1 LEIAVTRLTKGFVYA
16 TTGAGYT
23 ALARRSARNLRQAH
37 PNVLIDLFTDQ
48 AVDDPVFNRI
58 HKVQDSWFRPKME
71 ALLRSRFD
79 VTVLLDSD
87 TIPLDHVDE
96 LFGAVS
102 NCDLAAAMSTGRPL
116 AMYMDQPDIPR
127 AFPYLNAGV
136 MVVRRNLRSQMLIRE
151 WQDMVRR
158 NGLAKDQPALRW
170 LLYHRR
176 IRFQVLPMEYNLVNI
191 DLLDQWQP
199 HFGAPRLLHVQDLHK
214 ADPGDPLLP
223 FHLVEVLGRPRRDMV
238 RHRQDRENVRRAGFK
253 SQPSVTGDPTGW
265 ALRQRFWLLSAM
277 EMVRRRLPRRLGL

>member
-1 LEIAVTRLTKGFVYA
+1 VSRLTKGFVYA
-16 TTGAGYT
+16 TTGPAYT

-48 AVDDPVFNRI
+48 PIEDPVFNRI
-58 HKVQDSWFRPKME
+58 HKVQDDWFRPKME

-96 LFGAVS
+96 LFQAVDR
-102 NCDLAAAMSTGRPL
+102 CDLAACLSTGRPL
-116 AMYMDQPDIPR
+116 AMYLDQPEIPR
-127 AFPYLNAGV
+127 SFPYLNAGV
-136 MVVRRNLRSQMLIRE
+136 MVVRRNLRTHSLIRE
-151 WQDMVRR
+151 WRDMVRR
-158 NGLAKDQPALRW
+158 NDLPKDQPPLRW

-199 HFGAPRLLHVQDLHK
+199 HYGAPRLLHVQALHD
-214 ADPGDPLLP
+214 ADPGNPETP
-223 FHLVEVLGRPRRDMV
+223 FHLGAVLGPARRDTV
-238 RHRQDRENVRRAGFK
+238 RHRQAREAHRLTNFV
-253 SQPSVTGDPTGW
+253 PPTSVTGTPTPFAVRLKFRLQSAW
-265 ALRQRFWLLSAM
+265 EIARRTLRQR
-277 EMVRRRLPRRLGL
+277 LGR